1 MEKDEEE
8 IKNVI
13 EDATDETEKE
23 LTNNK
28 GD

>member
-1 MEKDEEE
+1 MGKDEEE